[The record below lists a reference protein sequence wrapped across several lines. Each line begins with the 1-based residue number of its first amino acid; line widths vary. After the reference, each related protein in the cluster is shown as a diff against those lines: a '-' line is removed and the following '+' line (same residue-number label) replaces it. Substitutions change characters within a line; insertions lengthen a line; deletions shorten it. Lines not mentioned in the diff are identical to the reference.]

1 MGGGN
6 GCGLTHSIISRPARV
21 SPGLGLGGREGLGR
35 TLPPTTL
42 RRGTGCREEVQGGN
56 CPSPWRMRKAP
67 KEGESSLAWEGSW
80 RGGGTGVGL
89 AGKC

>member
-21 SPGLGLGGREGLGR
+21 SSGLGLGGGESPGR

-42 RRGTGCREEVQGGN
+42 RRVTGCREEVQGG
-56 CPSPWRMRKAP
+56 
-67 KEGESSLAWEGSW
+67 
-80 RGGGTGVGL
+80 
-89 AGKC
+89 